1 MTLLNE
7 ESSGI
12 VKFCTQLS
20 ELFINGGKSEDLYDD
35 MKEHLKKIAHKT
47 IIFIDDI
54 DRLNAPEI
62 MEVLRLIR
70 NTANFPFLQFIV
82 TYDKEYLIKALEHS
96 GVPKSEQYLEKIFNL
111 EIPLPKFEERII
123 CYELHNRI
131 KETLNSLFNIDKEN
145 LIYKDMIYHRCSEE
159 SSAIFDY
166 LIPKILENN
175 RDVIRFHNS
184 FYLILR
190 CFQNNSKEIDY
201 KDLFYLELIRY
212 RFPEIY
218 NILRNSPLL
227 LLNVTEEHYSYSQ
240 KEEEKNIDKFIHNPL
255 QNYTSSERE
264 IIIDLMNLLFNRSS
278 DENSMSRIRNFAKYF
293 MFRLDE
299 KILTQTELLAL
310 AEENDVEL
318 LNKSNKY
325 YQDKYPLE
333 FENQLYTTLNSIH
346 LVENSELSI
355 HERSYNLDFS
365 KLYHMICVISRSEYK
380 GLRDEIINAT
390 IPYIQ
395 SLKAY
400 SIEQFQAILDL
411 LNNIDLKS
419 VGTIRFDMDGFLMS
433 IFYRDNLSAN
443 LHNEISERIIE
454 IVKLFLH
461 TSKWKGLLSSAINDF
476 IERHNRDKIADNK
489 LVLTTQELKDIQLT
503 YFCSKENKLDKE
515 GFTLFYNCI
524 NYIDEQTH
532 IVYLREKALECMKE
546 AIYETPEAYFAK
558 FIRTGVSSDPQ
569 YNTVFPEPF
578 YKQIFG
584 SVEEFEIF
592 LNDQPNTP
600 VSIKV
605 KNYWELYKHND
616 YSPVDFERQGDVN
629 LMIQNNFVNEMAKLK
644 VLKEIDSKLHE
655 NGNVATKELVE
666 QFEENDLYIAYR
678 GKIYQRL
685 HKVY

>member
-1 MTLLNE
+1 
-7 ESSGI
+7 
-12 VKFCTQLS
+12 
-20 ELFINGGKSEDLYDD
+20 
-35 MKEHLKKIAHKT
+35 
-47 IIFIDDI
+47 
-54 DRLNAPEI
+54 
-62 MEVLRLIR
+62 
-70 NTANFPFLQFIV
+70 
-82 TYDKEYLIKALEHS
+82 
-96 GVPKSEQYLEKIFNL
+96 
-111 EIPLPKFEERII
+111 
-123 CYELHNRI
+123 
-131 KETLNSLFNIDKEN
+131 
-145 LIYKDMIYHRCSEE
+145 
-159 SSAIFDY
+159 
-166 LIPKILENN
+166 
-175 RDVIRFHNS
+175 
-184 FYLILR
+184 
-190 CFQNNSKEIDY
+190 
-201 KDLFYLELIRY
+201 
-212 RFPEIY
+212 
-218 NILRNSPLL
+218 
-227 LLNVTEEHYSYSQ
+227 
-240 KEEEKNIDKFIHNPL
+240 
-255 QNYTSSERE
+255 
-264 IIIDLMNLLFNRSS
+264 
-278 DENSMSRIRNFAKYF
+278 
-293 MFRLDE
+293 
-299 KILTQTELLAL
+299 
-310 AEENDVEL
+310 
-318 LNKSNKY
+318 
-325 YQDKYPLE
+325 
-333 FENQLYTTLNSIH
+333 
-346 LVENSELSI
+346 
-355 HERSYNLDFS
+355 
-365 KLYHMICVISRSEYK
+365 MICVISRSEYK